1 MNGRTVITFTIT
13 HGLPMNNKQNN
24 KQQLAAIG
32 LDVGGTKIAA
42 GVVLWP
48 SGEILQRTIIPTKP
62 ARGGEAVLK
71 DTYDL
76 AKQLHDWARGK
87 QIEVAGIGAGVAELV
102 DCDGNVTSS
111 CTIDWRDRP
120 VQKRLSAIV
129 PARVE
134 SDVRAAAVGEAI
146 FGAGSGHPLFIY
158 VTVGTGISYCL
169 MQNGQ
174 PLKGA
179 KGNAITMASSPLSTV
194 CTHCGAKLR
203 PVLEGF
209 ASGPAIAKRFAQSHN
224 AEPTETCEEV
234 FRAASNGDKDAIEIL
249 TSAGEALGVSTAFL
263 VNVLDP
269 EMIVVG
275 GGLGTTRGLYWDAF
289 ERSCREHIF
298 AGNSRELPIV
308 TATLGVDAGLVGA
321 AAVVFA
327 QQQRGTANY
336 AYETN

>member
-1 MNGRTVITFTIT
+1 M
-13 HGLPMNNKQNN
+13 NN
-24 KQQLAAIG
+24 KQQLGAIG
-32 LDVGGTKIAA
+32 LDIGGTKIAA

-48 SGEILQRTIIPTKP
+48 SGEILQRTVVPTNP
-62 ARGGEAVLK
+62 TRGGEAVLK
-71 DTYDL
+71 DTQDL
-76 AKQLHDWARGK
+76 AKQLLDWARRER
-87 QIEVAGIGAGVAELV
+87 IEVAGIGAGVAELV

-120 VQKRLSAIV
+120 VQQRLSEIA
-129 PARVE
+129 PTQVE

-146 FGAGSGHPLFIY
+146 FGAGRGHSLFVY
-158 VTVGTGISYCL
+158 VTVGTGISCCL

-179 KGNAITMASSPLSTV
+179 KGNAIAMASSPLSTV

-203 PVLEGF
+203 PVLEEF
-209 ASGPAIAKRFAQSHN
+209 ASGPAIAKRFALGHN
-224 AEPTETCEEV
+224 GKPAETCEEV

-249 TSAGEALGVSTAFL
+249 LSAGEALGVSVAFL

-275 GGLGTTRGLYWDAF
+275 GGLGTAGGLYWNAF

-298 AGNSRELPIV
+298 ADNSRGLPIV

-327 QQQRGTANY
+327 QQQVRRKNY
-336 AYETN
+336 SYETN

>member
-1 MNGRTVITFTIT
+1 
-13 HGLPMNNKQNN
+13 MNNKP
-24 KQQLAAIG
+24 QLGAIG

-62 ARGGEAVLK
+62 TRGGEAVLK
-71 DTYDL
+71 DAYDL
-76 AKQLHDWARGK
+76 ARQLHDWARGR
-87 QIEVAGIGAGVAELV
+87 QIKVAGIGAGIAELV

-111 CTIDWRDRP
+111 CTIQWRDLP
-120 VQKRLSAIV
+120 VQQRLSEIA
-129 PARVE
+129 PAQVE

-146 FGAGSGHPLFIY
+146 FGAGRGHPLFVY

-194 CTHCGAKLR
+194 CTHCGAKLH
-203 PVLEGF
+203 PVLEEF
-209 ASGPAIAKRFAQSHN
+209 ASGPAIATRFAQSHDG
-224 AEPTETCEEV
+224 EPTETCEEV

-249 TSAGEALGVSTAFL
+249 TSAGEALGVSAAFL

-275 GGLGTTRGLYWDAF
+275 GGLGTAGGLYWNAF

-298 AGNSRELPIV
+298 ADNSRGLPIV

-327 QQQRGTANY
+327 QKQGTKANY

>member
-1 MNGRTVITFTIT
+1 
-13 HGLPMNNKQNN
+13 MNNKP
-24 KQQLAAIG
+24 QLGAIG
-32 LDVGGTKIAA
+32 LDIGGTKIAA

-48 SGEILQRTIIPTKP
+48 SGKIFQRTIIPTNP
-62 ARGGEAVLK
+62 TRGGEAVLK
-71 DTYDL
+71 DTLDL
-76 AKQLHDWARGK
+76 AKQLQDWARLEG
-87 QIEVAGIGAGVAELV
+87 IEVAGIGAGVAELV
-102 DCDGNVTSS
+102 DCEGNVTSS

-120 VQKRLSAIV
+120 VQQRLSEIA
-129 PARVE
+129 PAQVE

-146 FGAGSGHPLFIY
+146 FGAGRGHPLFVY

-194 CTHCGAKLR
+194 CTDCGAKLR
-203 PVLEGF
+203 PVLEEF
-209 ASGPAIAKRFAQSHN
+209 ASGPAIAKRFAKGHN
-224 AEPTETCEEV
+224 GEPTETCKEV

-249 TSAGEALGVSTAFL
+249 TSAGAALGVSVAFL

-275 GGLGTTRGLYWDAF
+275 GGLGTAGGLYWNAF

-298 AGNSRELPIV
+298 ADNSRGLAIV

-327 QQQRGTANY
+327 QQQDGRKNY